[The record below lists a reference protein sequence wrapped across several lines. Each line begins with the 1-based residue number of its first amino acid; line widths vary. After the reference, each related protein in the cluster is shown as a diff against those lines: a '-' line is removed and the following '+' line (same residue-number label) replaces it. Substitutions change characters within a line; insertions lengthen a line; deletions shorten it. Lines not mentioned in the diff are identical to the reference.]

1 VLEECVATDS
11 AQRFEGHREQHES
24 VMNPNDITHAI
35 IGAAITE
42 DALEIA
48 LESSGF
54 QNDSSVSSNP
64 LCWKNALPP
73 IQRRGL
79 KYTENNMKPS

>member
-1 VLEECVATDS
+1 
-11 AQRFEGHREQHES
+11 
-24 VMNPNDITHAI
+24 MNPNDITHEI
-35 IGAAITE
+35 IGVAITE

-54 QNDSSVSSNP
+54 QNDSSVSSNS

-73 IQRRGL
+73 IQRRAL
-79 KYTENNMKPS
+79 EDTENNMNQS